1 MKTVLI
7 KLNNLGQLGRVGG
20 RKDNREGGRRRKG
33 RVLMGKRNRMGRFL
47 KFKIKYIWQSTFLRM
62 SEKIEK

>member
-20 RKDNREGGRRRKG
+20 RKDNRGRKTKERKG
-33 RVLMGKRNRMGRFL
+33 INGEKEQNGEIS
-47 KFKIKYIWQSTFLRM
+47 KI
-62 SEKIEK
+62 